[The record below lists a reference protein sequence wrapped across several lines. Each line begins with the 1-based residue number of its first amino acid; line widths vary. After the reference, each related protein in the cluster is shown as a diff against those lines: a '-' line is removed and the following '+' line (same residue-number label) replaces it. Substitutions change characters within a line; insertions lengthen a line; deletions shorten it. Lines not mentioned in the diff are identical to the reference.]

1 MSAHHAERH
10 AAILRRYE
18 ESGARAA
25 KQFADSGAA
34 TAKGTAD
41 TSILRSMTNINI
53 GIIGSG
59 GMARHH
65 LERFSSMETAKVV
78 AIASRNEQT
87 GNQLAAAHKVEF
99 IPEWLHLVER
109 DDIDGVVI
117 CTHND
122 SHGELSLAALRA
134 DKHVFVEYPLA
145 SDVGDG
151 EEAVQL
157 AKIRHRVLRVSHPEA
172 VSNTHKA
179 LKQKIGELG
188 DLLLTS
194 FVRLTPGRGARPEIL
209 FNLPVSGTP
218 AHFFIYYIYPI
229 VDFFGGAASV
239 KRSAVYEGLTEHGQ
253 YDRFVNTLTV
263 EFKRGGIGQWT
274 WAGGI
279 AINAAE
285 EHERYVLTE
294 GTISDAGDGWHCTT
308 PAGVTPLS
316 IPDSPQQTLQELWL
330 SEIRD
335 AAHQPPCLEDAEV
348 ALEAI
353 RISLASEQAVNGRI
367 QL

>member
-1 MSAHHAERH
+1 
-10 AAILRRYE
+10 
-18 ESGARAA
+18 
-25 KQFADSGAA
+25 
-34 TAKGTAD
+34 
-41 TSILRSMTNINI
+41 MTKIRI

-65 LERFSSMETAKVV
+65 LARFSAMESAEVV
-78 AIASRNEQT
+78 AIASRNEET
-87 GNQLAAAHKVEF
+87 GSQLAAEHETVF
-99 IPEWLHLVER
+99 IHEWHRLLER

-122 SHGELSLAALRA
+122 SHGEIVLAALQA

-145 SDVGDG
+145 SDVGEG
-151 EEAVQL
+151 EAALKL
-157 AKIRHRVLRVSHPEA
+157 AEKRGRVLRVSHPEV

-179 LKQKIGELG
+179 LKEKIDELG

-194 FVRLTPGRGARPEIL
+194 FVRLTPGRGSRPEIL

-218 AHFFIYYIYPI
+218 THFFIYHIYPI

-239 KRSAVYEGLTEHGQ
+239 KRSAAYEGLRKNGQ

-294 GTISDAGDGWHCTT
+294 GTISDAGGEWHCTT
-308 PAGVTPLS
+308 PTGVTPLI
-316 IPDSPQQTLQELWL
+316 IPDSQQPTLQELWL

-335 AAHQPPCLEDAEV
+335 AADQPPNLEDAVV
-348 ALEAI
+348 ALEAV
-353 RISLASEQAVNGRI
+353 RISLSSGE
-367 QL
+367 

>member
-1 MSAHHAERH
+1 
-10 AAILRRYE
+10 
-18 ESGARAA
+18 
-25 KQFADSGAA
+25 
-34 TAKGTAD
+34 
-41 TSILRSMTNINI
+41 MTKIKI

-65 LERFSSMETAKVV
+65 LTRFSSMESADLV

-87 GNQLAAAHKVEF
+87 GTQLAKEHKAAF
-99 IPEWLHLVER
+99 ISEWGRLIER
-109 DDIDGVVI
+109 EDVDGIVI

-122 SHGELSLAALRA
+122 SHGEIALAALQA

-145 SDVGDG
+145 SDIG
-151 EEAVQL
+151 EGESALRL
-157 AKIRHRVLRVSHPEA
+157 AEKQELVLRVSHPEA

-209 FNLPVSGTP
+209 FNLSVSGIP
-218 AHFFIYYIYPI
+218 VHFFIYHIYPI

-239 KRSAVYEGLTEHGQ
+239 KKNAVYDGLRENGQ
-253 YDRFVNTLTV
+253 YDRFVNTLTI

-294 GTISDAGDGWHCTT
+294 GTISDAGGEWHCTT
-308 PAGVTPLS
+308 SSGVTPLS
-316 IPDSPQQTLQELWL
+316 IPDSPQPTLQELWF

-335 AAHQPPCLEDAEV
+335 TANQPPNLEDAAV

-353 RISLASEQAVNGRI
+353 RISLASE
-367 QL
+367 

>member
-1 MSAHHAERH
+1 
-10 AAILRRYE
+10 
-18 ESGARAA
+18 
-25 KQFADSGAA
+25 
-34 TAKGTAD
+34 
-41 TSILRSMTNINI
+41 MTKIKI

-65 LERFSSMETAKVV
+65 LTRFSTMETADLV

-87 GNQLAAAHKVEF
+87 GTQLAKEHKTAF
-99 IPEWLHLVER
+99 IPEWNRLIER
-109 DDIDGVVI
+109 EDIDGVVI

-122 SHGELSLAALRA
+122 SHGEIALAALQA

-145 SDVGDG
+145 SDISEG
-151 EEAVQL
+151 ESALRL
-157 AKIRHRVLRVSHPEA
+157 AEKQGLVLRVSHPEA

-179 LKQKIGELG
+179 LKQRIAELG

-218 AHFFIYYIYPI
+218 AHFFIYHIYPI
-229 VDFFGGAASV
+229 VDFFGGATSV
-239 KRSAVYEGLTEHGQ
+239 KKNAVYEGLRENGQ

-274 WAGGI
+274 WAGGV

-294 GTISDAGDGWHCTT
+294 GTISDASGDWHSTT
-308 PAGVTPLS
+308 LSGVTPLS
-316 IPDSPQQTLQELWL
+316 IPDSPQPTLQELWF

-335 AAHQPPCLEDAEV
+335 AADHPPNLEDAAV

-353 RISLASEQAVNGRI
+353 RISLASE
-367 QL
+367 

>member
-1 MSAHHAERH
+1 
-10 AAILRRYE
+10 
-18 ESGARAA
+18 
-25 KQFADSGAA
+25 
-34 TAKGTAD
+34 
-41 TSILRSMTNINI
+41 MTKIKI

-65 LERFSSMETAKVV
+65 LTRFSSMESADLV

-87 GNQLAAAHKVEF
+87 GMQLAKEHKAAF
-99 IPEWLHLVER
+99 ISEWGRLIER
-109 DDIDGVVI
+109 EDIDGIVI

-122 SHGELSLAALRA
+122 SHGEIALAALQA

-145 SDVGDG
+145 SDIG
-151 EEAVQL
+151 EGESALRL
-157 AKIRHRVLRVSHPEA
+157 AEKQELVLRVSHPEA

-209 FNLPVSGTP
+209 FNLSVSGIP
-218 AHFFIYYIYPI
+218 VHFFIYHIYPI
-229 VDFFGGAASV
+229 VGFFGGAASV
-239 KRSAVYEGLTEHGQ
+239 KKNAVYDGLRENGQ
-253 YDRFVNTLTV
+253 YDRFVNTLTI

-294 GTISDAGDGWHCTT
+294 GTISDAGGEWHCTT
-308 PAGVTPLS
+308 SSGVTPLS
-316 IPDSPQQTLQELWL
+316 IPDSPQPTLQELWF

-335 AAHQPPCLEDAEV
+335 TANQPPNLEDAAV

-353 RISLASEQAVNGRI
+353 RISLASE
-367 QL
+367 

>member
-1 MSAHHAERH
+1 
-10 AAILRRYE
+10 
-18 ESGARAA
+18 
-25 KQFADSGAA
+25 
-34 TAKGTAD
+34 
-41 TSILRSMTNINI
+41 MTKIKI

-59 GMARHH
+59 GMARNH
-65 LERFSSMETAKVV
+65 LSRFTAMEAAELV
-78 AIASRNEQT
+78 AIASRNAQT
-87 GNQLAAAHKVEF
+87 GTQLAKEHKTTF
-99 IPEWLHLVER
+99 IPEWDRLVER

-122 SHGELSLAALRA
+122 SHGEIALAALQA

-145 SDVGDG
+145 SDVNEG
-151 EEAVQL
+151 EAALKL
-157 AKIRHRVLRVSHPEA
+157 AEKRHRVLRVSHPEA

-179 LKQKIGELG
+179 LKQKISELG

-218 AHFFIYYIYPI
+218 AHFFIYHIYPI

-239 KRSAVYEGLTEHGQ
+239 KKNAVYEGLKENGQ

-274 WAGGI
+274 WAGGV
-279 AINAAE
+279 AINASE

-294 GTISDAGDGWHCTT
+294 GTISDAGGEWHCTT
-308 PAGVTPLS
+308 PSGVTPLS
-316 IPDSPQQTLQELWL
+316 IPDSPQPTLQELWL

-335 AAHQPPCLEDAEV
+335 ATNQPPNLEDATV

-353 RISLASEQAVNGRI
+353 RISLASE
-367 QL
+367 

>member
-1 MSAHHAERH
+1 MK
-10 AAILRRYE
+10 I
-18 ESGARAA
+18 
-25 KQFADSGAA
+25 K
-34 TAKGTAD
+34 
-41 TSILRSMTNINI
+41 I

-65 LERFSSMETAKVV
+65 LTRFASIPDTEIV

-87 GNQLAAAHKVEF
+87 GTQLAKKHETVF
-99 IPEWLHLVER
+99 IPEWNRLVER
-109 DDIDGVVI
+109 EDIDGVVI

-122 SHGELSLAALRA
+122 SHGEMTLAALQA

-145 SDVGDG
+145 SDVGEG
-151 EEAVQL
+151 ESALQL
-157 AKIRHRVLRVSHPEA
+157 AEKRGRVLRVSHPEA
-172 VSNTHKA
+172 VSNIHKA
-179 LKQKIGELG
+179 LKEKIGELG

-209 FNLPVSGTP
+209 FNLSVSGTP
-218 AHFFIYYIYPI
+218 AHFFIYHIYPI

-239 KRSAVYEGLTEHGQ
+239 KRNAVYEGLRKNGQ
-253 YDRFVNTLTV
+253 YDGFVNTLIV

-285 EHERYVLTE
+285 EHERYVLTD
-294 GTISDAGDGWHCTT
+294 GTISDAGGEWHCTT
-308 PAGVTPLS
+308 PSGVIPLS
-316 IPDSPQQTLQELWL
+316 IPDSPQQTLQELWF

-335 AAHQPPCLEDAEV
+335 AADQPPNLEDATV

-353 RISLASEQAVNGRI
+353 RISLASE
-367 QL
+367 

>member
-1 MSAHHAERH
+1 
-10 AAILRRYE
+10 
-18 ESGARAA
+18 
-25 KQFADSGAA
+25 
-34 TAKGTAD
+34 
-41 TSILRSMTNINI
+41 MTKIKI

-65 LERFSSMETAKVV
+65 LDRFSPIETAEVV

-87 GNQLAAAHKVEF
+87 GSQLATEHKTVF
-99 IPEWLHLVER
+99 VPDWHHLVER
-109 DDIDGVVI
+109 EDIDGVVI

-122 SHGELSLAALRA
+122 SHGEIVLAALQA

-145 SDVGDG
+145 SDVSQG
-151 EEAVQL
+151 EAALEL
-157 AKIRHRVLRVSHPEA
+157 AGKLSRVLRVSHPEV

-218 AHFFIYYIYPI
+218 AHFFIYHIYPI
-229 VDFFGGAASV
+229 IDFFGGAASV
-239 KRSAVYEGLTEHGQ
+239 KKSAVYEGLRENGQ
-253 YDRFVNTLTV
+253 YDQFVNTLTI
-263 EFKRGGIGQWT
+263 EFEYGGIGQWT

-308 PAGVTPLS
+308 PAGVTPIS
-316 IPDSPQQTLQELWL
+316 IPDSPQPTLQELWL
-330 SEIRD
+330 SEIYD
-335 AAHQPPCLEDAEV
+335 AADQPSCLEDAAV

-353 RISLASEQAVNGRI
+353 RISLASE
-367 QL
+367 

>member
-1 MSAHHAERH
+1 
-10 AAILRRYE
+10 
-18 ESGARAA
+18 
-25 KQFADSGAA
+25 
-34 TAKGTAD
+34 
-41 TSILRSMTNINI
+41 MTRIKI

-65 LERFSSMETAKVV
+65 LTRFTSMEDAKVV
-78 AIASRNEQT
+78 AIASRNEET
-87 GNQLAAAHKVEF
+87 GTQLAKEHKTAF
-99 IPEWLHLVER
+99 IPEWARLIER
-109 DDIDGVVI
+109 DDIDGIVI

-122 SHGELSLAALRA
+122 SHGKIVLAALQA

-145 SDVGDG
+145 SDVGAG
-151 EEAVQL
+151 EAALKL
-157 AKIRHRVLRVSHPEA
+157 AEERHRVLRVSHPEA

-209 FNLPVSGTP
+209 FNLPVSGIP
-218 AHFFIYYIYPI
+218 AHFFIYHIYPI

-239 KRSAVYEGLTEHGQ
+239 KKNAVYEGLKENGQ
-253 YDRFVNTLTV
+253 YDRFVNTLIV

-294 GTISDAGDGWHCTT
+294 GTISDAGGNWHCIT
-308 PAGVTPLS
+308 PSGVVPLS
-316 IPDSPQQTLQELWL
+316 ISDSPQPTLQELWF

-335 AAHQPPCLEDAEV
+335 AADQPPNLEDAAV

-353 RISLASEQAVNGRI
+353 RISLGFGE
-367 QL
+367 

>member
-1 MSAHHAERH
+1 
-10 AAILRRYE
+10 
-18 ESGARAA
+18 
-25 KQFADSGAA
+25 
-34 TAKGTAD
+34 
-41 TSILRSMTNINI
+41 MTKIKI

-65 LERFSSMETAKVV
+65 LTRFSTMETADLV

-87 GNQLAAAHKVEF
+87 GTQLAKEHKTAF
-99 IPEWLHLVER
+99 IPEWNRLIER
-109 DDIDGVVI
+109 EDIDGVVI

-122 SHGELSLAALRA
+122 SHGEIALAALQA

-145 SDVGDG
+145 SDISEGG
-151 EEAVQL
+151 SALRL
-157 AKIRHRVLRVSHPEA
+157 AEKQGLVLRVSHPEA

-179 LKQKIGELG
+179 LKQRIAELG

-218 AHFFIYYIYPI
+218 AHFFIYHIYPI
-229 VDFFGGAASV
+229 VDFFGGATSV
-239 KRSAVYEGLTEHGQ
+239 KKNAVYEGLRENGQ

-274 WAGGI
+274 WAGGV

-294 GTISDAGDGWHCTT
+294 GTISDASGDWHSTT
-308 PAGVTPLS
+308 LLGVTPLS
-316 IPDSPQQTLQELWL
+316 IPDSPQPTLQELWF

-335 AAHQPPCLEDAEV
+335 AADHPPNLEDAAV

-353 RISLASEQAVNGRI
+353 RISLASE
-367 QL
+367 

>member
-1 MSAHHAERH
+1 
-10 AAILRRYE
+10 
-18 ESGARAA
+18 
-25 KQFADSGAA
+25 
-34 TAKGTAD
+34 
-41 TSILRSMTNINI
+41 MTKIKI

-65 LERFSSMETAKVV
+65 LDRFSPIETAEVV

-87 GNQLAAAHKVEF
+87 GSQLAAEHKAVF
-99 IPEWLHLVER
+99 VPDWHHLVER
-109 DDIDGVVI
+109 EDIDGVVI

-122 SHGELSLAALRA
+122 SHGEIVLAALQA

-145 SDVGDG
+145 SDVSQG
-151 EEAVQL
+151 EAALEL
-157 AKIRHRVLRVSHPEA
+157 AGKLSRVLRVSHPEV

-218 AHFFIYYIYPI
+218 AHFFIYHIYPI
-229 VDFFGGAASV
+229 IDFFGGAASV
-239 KRSAVYEGLTEHGQ
+239 KKSAVYEGLRENGQ
-253 YDRFVNTLTV
+253 YDQFVNTLTI
-263 EFKRGGIGQWT
+263 EFEYGGIGQWT

-308 PAGVTPLS
+308 PAGVTPIS
-316 IPDSPQQTLQELWL
+316 IPDSPQPTLQELWL
-330 SEIRD
+330 SEIYD
-335 AAHQPPCLEDAEV
+335 AADQPSCLEDAAV

-353 RISLASEQAVNGRI
+353 RISLASE
-367 QL
+367 

>member
-1 MSAHHAERH
+1 
-10 AAILRRYE
+10 
-18 ESGARAA
+18 
-25 KQFADSGAA
+25 
-34 TAKGTAD
+34 
-41 TSILRSMTNINI
+41 MTKIKI

-65 LERFSSMETAKVV
+65 LARFASIIDAEIV

-87 GNQLAAAHKVEF
+87 GTQLAKAHKTVF
-99 IPEWLHLVER
+99 MSEWDRLVER
-109 DDIDGVVI
+109 EDIAGVVI

-122 SHGELSLAALRA
+122 SHGEMVLAALRS
-134 DKHVFVEYPLA
+134 DKHIFVEYPLA
-145 SDVGDG
+145 SDVDEG
-151 EEAVQL
+151 EAALRLAEA
-157 AKIRHRVLRVSHPEA
+157 RGRVLRVSHPEA
-172 VSNTHKA
+172 ISNTHKA
-179 LKQKIGELG
+179 LKQKVTELG

-218 AHFFIYYIYPI
+218 AHFFIYHIYPI
-229 VDFFGGAASV
+229 VDFFGGATSV
-239 KRSAVYEGLTEHGQ
+239 KRNAVYEGLRENGQ
-253 YDRFVNTLTV
+253 YDGFVNTLTV

-294 GTISDAGDGWHCTT
+294 GTISDAGGEWHCTT
-308 PAGVTPLS
+308 PSGVTPLS
-316 IPDSPQQTLQELWL
+316 IPDSPQPTLQELWF

-335 AAHQPPCLEDAEV
+335 AADQPPNLEDATV

-353 RISLASEQAVNGRI
+353 RISLASG
-367 QL
+367 

>member
-1 MSAHHAERH
+1 
-10 AAILRRYE
+10 
-18 ESGARAA
+18 
-25 KQFADSGAA
+25 
-34 TAKGTAD
+34 
-41 TSILRSMTNINI
+41 MTRIKI

-65 LERFSSMETAKVV
+65 LTRFTAMEDAAVV
-78 AIASRNEQT
+78 AIASRNEET
-87 GNQLAAAHKVEF
+87 GTQLAKEHKAVF
-99 IPEWLHLVER
+99 IPEWGRLVER
-109 DDIDGVVI
+109 EDIDGIVI
-117 CTHND
+117 CTHNN
-122 SHGELSLAALRA
+122 SHGEIALTALQA

-145 SDVGDG
+145 SDIG
-151 EEAVQL
+151 EGESALRL
-157 AKIRHRVLRVSHPEA
+157 AEKQGRVLRVSHPEA
-172 VSNTHKA
+172 VSNAHKA

-218 AHFFIYYIYPI
+218 THFFIYHIYPI

-239 KRSAVYEGLTEHGQ
+239 KKSAVYEGLRENGQ
-253 YDRFVNTLTV
+253 YDRFVSTLTV

-294 GTISDAGDGWHCTT
+294 GTISDAGGEWHCTT
-308 PAGVTPLS
+308 PSGVVPLS
-316 IPDSPQQTLQELWL
+316 IPDLPQSTLQELWL

-335 AAHQPPCLEDAEV
+335 AADQPPNLRDAAV

-353 RISLASEQAVNGRI
+353 RISLGFGE
-367 QL
+367 

>member
-1 MSAHHAERH
+1 
-10 AAILRRYE
+10 
-18 ESGARAA
+18 
-25 KQFADSGAA
+25 
-34 TAKGTAD
+34 
-41 TSILRSMTNINI
+41 MTKIKI

-65 LERFSSMETAKVV
+65 LSRFAAMETAEIV
-78 AIASRNEQT
+78 AIASRNEQIAT
-87 GNQLAAAHKVEF
+87 QLAGEHSAVF
-99 IPEWLHLVER
+99 IPEWHRLVQRE
-109 DDIDGVVI
+109 DIDGVVI

-122 SHGELSLAALRA
+122 SHGEIVLAALQA

-145 SDVGDG
+145 SDVGEG
-151 EEAVQL
+151 EAALGL
-157 AKIRHRVLRVSHPEA
+157 AEKRQRVLRVSHPEV

-218 AHFFIYYIYPI
+218 AHFFIYHIYPI

-239 KRSAVYEGLTEHGQ
+239 KRNEVYEGLTENGQ
-253 YDRFVNTLTV
+253 YDRFANTLTV

-294 GTISDAGDGWHCTT
+294 GTISDAGGEWHCTT
-308 PAGVTPLS
+308 PTDVTPLL
-316 IPDSPQQTLQELWL
+316 IPDSPQPTLQELWF

-335 AAHQPPCLEDAEV
+335 AVNQPPCLEDAAV
-348 ALEAI
+348 ALEAV
-353 RISLASEQAVNGRI
+353 RISLAPE
-367 QL
+367 

>member
-1 MSAHHAERH
+1 
-10 AAILRRYE
+10 
-18 ESGARAA
+18 
-25 KQFADSGAA
+25 
-34 TAKGTAD
+34 
-41 TSILRSMTNINI
+41 MTRIKI

-65 LERFSSMETAKVV
+65 LTRFTSMEDAEVV
-78 AIASRNEQT
+78 AIASRNEET
-87 GNQLAAAHKVEF
+87 GTQLAKEHKTAF
-99 IPEWLHLVER
+99 IPEWDRLIER
-109 DDIDGVVI
+109 EDVDGVVI

-122 SHGELSLAALRA
+122 SHGEIVRAALQA

-145 SDVGDG
+145 SEVGEG
-151 EEAVQL
+151 EAALKL
-157 AKIRHRVLRVSHPEA
+157 AEERHRVLRVSHPEA

-209 FNLPVSGTP
+209 FNLPVSGIP
-218 AHFFIYYIYPI
+218 AHFFIYHIYPI

-239 KRSAVYEGLTEHGQ
+239 KKNVVYEGLKENGQ
-253 YDRFVNTLTV
+253 YDQFVNTLTV

-294 GTISDAGDGWHCTT
+294 GTISDAGGDWHCTT
-308 PAGVTPLS
+308 PSGVVPLS
-316 IPDSPQQTLQELWL
+316 ISDSPQPTLQELWF
-330 SEIRD
+330 SEIRE
-335 AAHQPPCLEDAEV
+335 AADQPPNLEDAAV

-353 RISLASEQAVNGRI
+353 RISLGFGE
-367 QL
+367 

>member
-1 MSAHHAERH
+1 
-10 AAILRRYE
+10 
-18 ESGARAA
+18 
-25 KQFADSGAA
+25 
-34 TAKGTAD
+34 
-41 TSILRSMTNINI
+41 MTRIKT

-65 LERFSSMETAKVV
+65 LTRFTSIPDAEVV
-78 AIASRNEQT
+78 AIASRNKET
-87 GNQLAAAHKVEF
+87 GTQLAKEHKAAF
-99 IPEWLHLVER
+99 IPEWARLIER
-109 DDIDGVVI
+109 EDIDGVVI

-122 SHGELSLAALRA
+122 SHGEITLTALQA

-145 SDVGDG
+145 SDIG
-151 EEAVQL
+151 EGEAALKL
-157 AKIRHRVLRVSHPEA
+157 AGERHRVLRVSHPEA

-218 AHFFIYYIYPI
+218 THFFIYHIYPI

-239 KRSAVYEGLTEHGQ
+239 KKSAVYEGLRENGE
-253 YDRFVNTLTV
+253 YDRFANTLTV
-263 EFKRGGIGQWT
+263 EFKKGGIGQWT

-294 GTISDAGDGWHCTT
+294 GTISDAGGDWHCTT
-308 PAGVTPLS
+308 PSGVVPLS
-316 IPDSPQQTLQELWL
+316 IPDAPQQTLQELWL

-335 AAHQPPCLEDAEV
+335 AADQPPNLGDAEV

-353 RISLASEQAVNGRI
+353 RISLASD
-367 QL
+367 

>member
-1 MSAHHAERH
+1 MRK
-10 AAILRRYE
+10 I
-18 ESGARAA
+18 
-25 KQFADSGAA
+25 K
-34 TAKGTAD
+34 
-41 TSILRSMTNINI
+41 I

-65 LERFSSMETAKVV
+65 INRFATMEITEVV

-87 GNQLAAAHKVEF
+87 GSPLASEHKAEF
-99 IPEWLHLVER
+99 IPKWHHLIER
-109 DDIDGVVI
+109 EDIEGVVI

-122 SHGELSLAALRA
+122 SHGEIILAALQA
-134 DKHVFVEYPLA
+134 DKHIFVEYPLA
-145 SDVGDG
+145 SDVDEG
-151 EEAVQL
+151 EAALQL
-157 AKIRHRVLRVSHPEA
+157 AEERGRVLRVSHPEV

-179 LKQKIGELG
+179 LKQKISELG

-218 AHFFIYYIYPI
+218 THFFIYHIYPI

-239 KRSAVYEGLTEHGQ
+239 KKSAVYEGLRENGQ
-253 YDRFVNTLTV
+253 YNRFVNTLTV

-279 AINAAE
+279 AINASE

-308 PAGVTPLS
+308 PDGVTPLI
-316 IPDSPQQTLQELWL
+316 IPDSPQPNLQELWL
-330 SEIRD
+330 SEIHD
-335 AAHQPPCLEDAEV
+335 TADQPPNLEDAAV

-353 RISLASEQAVNGRI
+353 RISLASE
-367 QL
+367 

>member
-1 MSAHHAERH
+1 
-10 AAILRRYE
+10 
-18 ESGARAA
+18 
-25 KQFADSGAA
+25 
-34 TAKGTAD
+34 
-41 TSILRSMTNINI
+41 MTKIKI

-65 LERFSSMETAKVV
+65 LTRFTSIPDAEVV

-87 GNQLAAAHKVEF
+87 GTQLAKAHKVAF
-99 IPEWLHLVER
+99 IPEWNRLVARE
-109 DDIDGVVI
+109 DIDGVVI

-122 SHGELSLAALRA
+122 SHGEMMLTALQA

-145 SDVGDG
+145 SDVGEG
-151 EEAVQL
+151 EAALRL
-157 AKIRHRVLRVSHPEA
+157 AEERGRVLRVSHPEA

-179 LKQKIGELG
+179 LKQKIVELG

-218 AHFFIYYIYPI
+218 AHFFIYHIYPI

-239 KRSAVYEGLTEHGQ
+239 KRNAIYEGLRENGQ

-263 EFKRGGIGQWT
+263 AFKRGGIGQWT

-279 AINAAE
+279 AINTAE

-294 GTISDAGDGWHCTT
+294 GTISDAGGEWHCTT
-308 PAGVTPLS
+308 PSGVTPLA
-316 IPDSPQQTLQELWL
+316 IPDSPHLTLQELWL

-335 AAHQPPCLEDAEV
+335 AVDQPPNLEDATV

-353 RISLASEQAVNGRI
+353 RISLASE
-367 QL
+367 

>member
-1 MSAHHAERH
+1 
-10 AAILRRYE
+10 
-18 ESGARAA
+18 
-25 KQFADSGAA
+25 
-34 TAKGTAD
+34 
-41 TSILRSMTNINI
+41 MTKIKI

-65 LERFSSMETAKVV
+65 LSRFATMETAEVV

-87 GNQLAAAHKVEF
+87 GNQLAAEHKAVF
-99 IPEWLHLVER
+99 VPDWHHLVER
-109 DDIDGVVI
+109 EDIDGVVI

-122 SHGELSLAALRA
+122 SHGEIVLAALQA

-145 SDVGDG
+145 SDVSQG
-151 EEAVQL
+151 EAALEL
-157 AKIRHRVLRVSHPEA
+157 AGKLSRVLRVSHPEV

-218 AHFFIYYIYPI
+218 AHFFIYHIYPI
-229 VDFFGGAASV
+229 IDFFGGAASV
-239 KRSAVYEGLTEHGQ
+239 KKSVVYEGLRENGQ
-253 YDRFVNTLTV
+253 YDQFVNTLTI
-263 EFKRGGIGQWT
+263 EFEYGGIGQWT

-308 PAGVTPLS
+308 PAGVTPIS
-316 IPDSPQQTLQELWL
+316 IPDSPQPTLQELWL

-335 AAHQPPCLEDAEV
+335 AADQPSCLEDAAV

-353 RISLASEQAVNGRI
+353 RISLASE
-367 QL
+367 

>member
-1 MSAHHAERH
+1 
-10 AAILRRYE
+10 
-18 ESGARAA
+18 
-25 KQFADSGAA
+25 
-34 TAKGTAD
+34 
-41 TSILRSMTNINI
+41 MTKIKV

-65 LERFSSMETAKVV
+65 FTRFASISDAEIV

-87 GNQLAAAHKVEF
+87 GPQLAKEHKTVFMPDWER
-99 IPEWLHLVER
+99 LVER
-109 DDIDGVVI
+109 EDIAGVVI

-122 SHGELSLAALRA
+122 SHGEMTLAALRS

-145 SDVGDG
+145 SDVGEG
-151 EEAVQL
+151 EAALQL
-157 AKIRHRVLRVSHPEA
+157 AKTRNRVLRVSHPEA

-188 DLLLTS
+188 DLLLTA

-218 AHFFIYYIYPI
+218 AHFFIYHIYPI

-239 KRSAVYEGLTEHGQ
+239 KRNAVYEGLRENGQ
-253 YDRFVNTLTV
+253 YDGFVNTLTV

-294 GTISDAGDGWHCTT
+294 GTISDAGSEWHCTT
-308 PAGVTPLS
+308 PSGVTPLS
-316 IPDSPQQTLQELWL
+316 IPDSPQPTLQELWF
-330 SEIRD
+330 SEIRE
-335 AAHQPPCLEDAEV
+335 AADQPLNLEDATV

-353 RISLASEQAVNGRI
+353 RISLATE
-367 QL
+367 

>member
-1 MSAHHAERH
+1 
-10 AAILRRYE
+10 
-18 ESGARAA
+18 
-25 KQFADSGAA
+25 
-34 TAKGTAD
+34 
-41 TSILRSMTNINI
+41 MTQIKI

-65 LERFSSMETAKVV
+65 LNRFTLMETAEVV
-78 AIASRNEQT
+78 AIASRNELT
-87 GNQLAAAHKVEF
+87 GSQLAAEHKAEF
-99 IPEWLHLVER
+99 TPEWHRLVER
-109 DDIDGVVI
+109 EDIDGVVI

-122 SHGELSLAALRA
+122 SHGEIVLAALQA

-145 SDVGDG
+145 SDVGEG
-151 EEAVQL
+151 ETALKLAEA
-157 AKIRHRVLRVSHPEA
+157 RGRVLRVSHPEA

-179 LKQKIGELG
+179 LKQKISELG
-188 DLLLTS
+188 DLMLTS

-218 AHFFIYYIYPI
+218 AHFFIYQIYPI
-229 VDFFGGAASV
+229 VDFFGGATSI
-239 KRSAVYEGLTEHGQ
+239 KRSEVYEGLRENGQ

-285 EHERYVLTE
+285 EHERYVLTG
-294 GTISDAGDGWHCTT
+294 GTISDAGGEWHCTT
-308 PAGVTPLS
+308 PVGVAPLL
-316 IPDSPQQTLQELWL
+316 IPDSPQPTLQELWF

-335 AAHQPPCLEDAEV
+335 AADQPSCLADAAV
-348 ALEAI
+348 ALEAV
-353 RISLASEQAVNGRI
+353 RISLSSGE
-367 QL
+367 

>member
-1 MSAHHAERH
+1 MNSWKVGRLGSTHSS
-10 AAILRRYE
+10 LLP
-18 ESGARAA
+18 
-25 KQFADSGAA
+25 
-34 TAKGTAD
+34 
-41 TSILRSMTNINI
+41 SILPVKRTHSRKQTKRSCVRPIKNMTKIKI

-65 LERFSSMETAKVV
+65 LARFTSIDNAEVV

-87 GNQLAAAHKVEF
+87 GTQLAKEHAAVF
-99 IPEWLHLVER
+99 MPEWDRLVER
-109 DDIDGVVI
+109 EDIDGIVI

-122 SHGELSLAALRA
+122 SHGEMTLAALQA

-145 SDVGDG
+145 SDVSEG
-151 EEAVQL
+151 EAALQL
-157 AKIRHRVLRVSHPEA
+157 AKTRQRALRVSHPEA

-179 LKQKIGELG
+179 LKQKISELG
-188 DLLLTS
+188 NLLLTS
-194 FVRLTPGRGARPEIL
+194 FVRLTPGRGTRPEIL

-218 AHFFIYYIYPI
+218 THFFIYHIYPI
-229 VDFFGGAASV
+229 VDFFGGVSSV
-239 KRSAVYEGLTEHGQ
+239 KRNAVYEGLRENGQ

-294 GTISDAGDGWHCTT
+294 GTISDAGSDAGDGWHCTT
-308 PAGVTPLS
+308 PSGVTPLS
-316 IPDSPQQTLQELWL
+316 IPDSPQPTLQELWL
-330 SEIRD
+330 TEIRD
-335 AAHQPPCLEDAEV
+335 AADQPPCLDDAAV
-348 ALEAI
+348 ALEAT
-353 RISLASEQAVNGRI
+353 RISLASE
-367 QL
+367 

>member
-1 MSAHHAERH
+1 
-10 AAILRRYE
+10 
-18 ESGARAA
+18 
-25 KQFADSGAA
+25 
-34 TAKGTAD
+34 
-41 TSILRSMTNINI
+41 MTKIKI

-65 LERFSSMETAKVV
+65 LSRFDSMETAEVV

-87 GNQLAAAHKVEF
+87 GNQLAAEHKTVF
-99 IPEWLHLVER
+99 VPDWHHLVER
-109 DDIDGVVI
+109 EDIDGVVI

-122 SHGELSLAALRA
+122 SHGEIVLAALQA

-145 SDVGDG
+145 SDVSQG
-151 EEAVQL
+151 EAALEL
-157 AKIRHRVLRVSHPEA
+157 AGKLSRVLRVSHPEV

-218 AHFFIYYIYPI
+218 AHFFIYHIYPI
-229 VDFFGGAASV
+229 IDFFGGAASV
-239 KRSAVYEGLTEHGQ
+239 KKSAVYEGLRENGQ
-253 YDRFVNTLTV
+253 YDQFVNTLTI
-263 EFKRGGIGQWT
+263 EFEYGGIGQWT

-308 PAGVTPLS
+308 PAGVTPIS
-316 IPDSPQQTLQELWL
+316 IPDSPQPTLQELWL
-330 SEIRD
+330 SEIYD
-335 AAHQPPCLEDAEV
+335 AADQPSCLEDAAV

-353 RISLASEQAVNGRI
+353 RISLASE
-367 QL
+367 

>member
-1 MSAHHAERH
+1 
-10 AAILRRYE
+10 
-18 ESGARAA
+18 
-25 KQFADSGAA
+25 
-34 TAKGTAD
+34 
-41 TSILRSMTNINI
+41 MTKIKI

-65 LERFSSMETAKVV
+65 LSRFAAMDVAEVV

-87 GNQLAAAHKVEF
+87 GNQLAAEHKAIFV
-99 IPEWLHLVER
+99 PDWHSLVER
-109 DDIDGVVI
+109 EDIDGVVI

-122 SHGELSLAALRA
+122 SHGEIILAALQA

-145 SDVGDG
+145 SDVGEG
-151 EEAVQL
+151 KAALRL
-157 AKIRHRVLRVSHPEA
+157 AEQRGRVLRVSHPEV

-194 FVRLTPGRGARPEIL
+194 FVRLTPGRGSRPEIL
-209 FNLPVSGTP
+209 FNLSVSGTP
-218 AHFFIYYIYPI
+218 AHFFIYHIYPI
-229 VDFFGGAASV
+229 VDFFGGATSV
-239 KRSAVYEGLTEHGQ
+239 KRNAVYEGLRENGQ

-263 EFKRGGIGQWT
+263 EFERGGIGQWT

-294 GTISDAGDGWHCTT
+294 GTISDADGEWHCTT
-308 PAGVTPLS
+308 PAGITPLI
-316 IPDSPQQTLQELWL
+316 IPDSPQLTLQELWL

-335 AAHQPPCLEDAEV
+335 AVNQPPCLEDAAV
-348 ALEAI
+348 ALESV
-353 RISLASEQAVNGRI
+353 RISLASGE
-367 QL
+367 

>member
-1 MSAHHAERH
+1 
-10 AAILRRYE
+10 
-18 ESGARAA
+18 
-25 KQFADSGAA
+25 
-34 TAKGTAD
+34 
-41 TSILRSMTNINI
+41 MTKIKI
-53 GIIGSG
+53 GVIGSG

-65 LERFSSMETAKVV
+65 LTRFSGMAAADLV

-87 GNQLAAAHKVEF
+87 GTQLATAHKTVF
-99 IPEWLHLVER
+99 ISEWSHLLARE
-109 DDIDGVVI
+109 DIDGVVI

-122 SHGELSLAALRA
+122 SHGEITLAALQA

-145 SDVGDG
+145 SDIG
-151 EEAVQL
+151 EGEAALKL
-157 AKIRHRVLRVSHPEA
+157 AEKRGRVLRVSHPEA

-179 LKQKIGELG
+179 LKERIGELG

-218 AHFFIYYIYPI
+218 AHFFIYHIYPI
-229 VDFFGGAASV
+229 VDFFGGAVSV
-239 KRSAVYEGLTEHGQ
+239 KKGAAYEGLRENGQ
-253 YDRFVNTLTV
+253 YERFVNTLTV

-279 AINAAE
+279 AINASE

-294 GTISDAGDGWHCTT
+294 GTISDAGGEWHCTT
-308 PAGVTPLS
+308 PSGVTPLS
-316 IPDSPQQTLQELWL
+316 IPDSPQPTLQELWF
-330 SEIRD
+330 SEIR
-335 AAHQPPCLEDAEV
+335 AAADQPPNLEDAAV

-353 RISLASEQAVNGRI
+353 RISLTPDGH
-367 QL
+367 L

>member
-1 MSAHHAERH
+1 MRK
-10 AAILRRYE
+10 I
-18 ESGARAA
+18 
-25 KQFADSGAA
+25 K
-34 TAKGTAD
+34 
-41 TSILRSMTNINI
+41 I

-65 LERFSSMETAKVV
+65 INRFATMETTEVV

-87 GNQLAAAHKVEF
+87 GSPLASEHKAEF
-99 IPEWLHLVER
+99 IPEWHHLIER
-109 DDIDGVVI
+109 EDIEGVVI

-122 SHGELSLAALRA
+122 SHGEIILAALQA
-134 DKHVFVEYPLA
+134 DKHIFVEYPLA
-145 SDVGDG
+145 SDVDEG
-151 EEAVQL
+151 EAALQL
-157 AKIRHRVLRVSHPEA
+157 AEERGRVLRVSHPEV

-179 LKQKIGELG
+179 LKQKISELG

-194 FVRLTPGRGARPEIL
+194 FVRLTPGRGARSEIL

-218 AHFFIYYIYPI
+218 THFFIYHIYPI
-229 VDFFGGAASV
+229 VDFFGGAVSV
-239 KRSAVYEGLTEHGQ
+239 KKSAVYEGLRENGQ
-253 YDRFVNTLTV
+253 YNRFVNTLTV

-308 PAGVTPLS
+308 PDGVTPLS
-316 IPDSPQQTLQELWL
+316 IPDSPQPNLQELWL
-330 SEIRD
+330 SEIHD
-335 AAHQPPCLEDAEV
+335 AADQPPNLEDAAV

-353 RISLASEQAVNGRI
+353 RISLASE
-367 QL
+367 

>member
-1 MSAHHAERH
+1 
-10 AAILRRYE
+10 
-18 ESGARAA
+18 
-25 KQFADSGAA
+25 
-34 TAKGTAD
+34 
-41 TSILRSMTNINI
+41 MTKIKV

-65 LERFSSMETAKVV
+65 LTRFASIPDAEIV

-87 GNQLAAAHKVEF
+87 GTELAKAHKTVF
-99 IPEWLHLVER
+99 MSEWNRLVDRE
-109 DDIDGVVI
+109 DIEGVVI

-122 SHGELSLAALRA
+122 SHGEMVLSALRS

-145 SDVGDG
+145 NDVDEG
-151 EEAVQL
+151 EAALRL
-157 AKIRHRVLRVSHPEA
+157 AEERGRVLRVSHPEA

-179 LKQKIGELG
+179 LKKKIGELG

-218 AHFFIYYIYPI
+218 AHFFIYHIYPI
-229 VDFFGGAASV
+229 VDFFGGAVSV
-239 KRSAVYEGLTEHGQ
+239 KRNAVYEGLRKNGQ
-253 YDRFVNTLTV
+253 YDGFVNTLTV

-294 GTISDAGDGWHCTT
+294 GTISDAGGEWHCTT
-308 PAGVTPLS
+308 PAGVTPIS
-316 IPDSPQQTLQELWL
+316 IPDSPQQTLQELWF
-330 SEIRD
+330 SEIRESAD
-335 AAHQPPCLEDAEV
+335 QPPNLEDARV

-353 RISLASEQAVNGRI
+353 RISLGFGE
-367 QL
+367 

>member
-1 MSAHHAERH
+1 
-10 AAILRRYE
+10 
-18 ESGARAA
+18 
-25 KQFADSGAA
+25 
-34 TAKGTAD
+34 
-41 TSILRSMTNINI
+41 MTKIKI

-65 LERFSSMETAKVV
+65 LTRFSSMESADLV

-87 GNQLAAAHKVEF
+87 GTQLAKEHKAAF
-99 IPEWLHLVER
+99 ISEWGRLIER
-109 DDIDGVVI
+109 EDIDGIVI

-122 SHGELSLAALRA
+122 SHGEIALAALQA

-145 SDVGDG
+145 SDIG
-151 EEAVQL
+151 EGESALRL
-157 AKIRHRVLRVSHPEA
+157 AEKQELVLRVSHPEA

-179 LKQKIGELG
+179 LKQKIDELG

-209 FNLPVSGTP
+209 FNLPVSGIP
-218 AHFFIYYIYPI
+218 VHFFIYHIYPI

-239 KRSAVYEGLTEHGQ
+239 KKNAVYDGLRENGQ
-253 YDRFVNTLTV
+253 YDRFVNTLTI

-279 AINAAE
+279 VINAAE

-294 GTISDAGDGWHCTT
+294 GTISDAGGEWHCTT
-308 PAGVTPLS
+308 SSGVTPLS
-316 IPDSPQQTLQELWL
+316 IPDSPQPTLQELWF

-335 AAHQPPCLEDAEV
+335 TANQPPNLEDAAV

-353 RISLASEQAVNGRI
+353 RISLASE
-367 QL
+367 

>member
-1 MSAHHAERH
+1 
-10 AAILRRYE
+10 
-18 ESGARAA
+18 
-25 KQFADSGAA
+25 
-34 TAKGTAD
+34 
-41 TSILRSMTNINI
+41 MTQIKI

-65 LERFSSMETAKVV
+65 LTQFAAIETAEVI

-87 GNQLAAAHKVEF
+87 GNYLATEHKAAYLS
-99 IPEWLHLVER
+99 EWHHLIQRE
-109 DDIDGVVI
+109 DIDGIVI

-122 SHGELSLAALRA
+122 THGEITLAALQA

-145 SDVGDG
+145 SDVGEG
-151 EEAVQL
+151 EAALQL
-157 AKIRHRVLRVSHPEA
+157 AEKRGLVLRVSHPEV

-209 FNLPVSGTP
+209 FNLSVSGTP
-218 AHFFIYYIYPI
+218 VHFFIYHIYPI
-229 VDFFGGAASV
+229 VDLFGGATSA
-239 KRSAVYEGLTEHGQ
+239 KRTEVYEGLKDNGQ

-263 EFKRGGIGQWT
+263 EFARGGIGQWT
-274 WAGGI
+274 WAGGV

-294 GTISDAGDGWHCTT
+294 GTISDAGGKWHCTT
-308 PAGVTPLS
+308 PTGVSLIA
-316 IPDSPQQTLQELWL
+316 IPNSPQPTLQELWF

-335 AAHQPPCLEDAEV
+335 AVNQPPCLEDAAV
-348 ALEAI
+348 ALEAV
-353 RISLASEQAVNGRI
+353 RISLVSGE
-367 QL
+367 